1 MDLLND
7 TTMKELGLL
16 EVAILWG
23 SIVFFVTVLSYMAY
37 NVYRMIKH
45 GGEEFE
51 DLGRAPWDE

>member
-1 MDLLND
+1 MDSLID

-16 EVAILWG
+16 EVAMLWG
-23 SIVFFVTVLSYMAY
+23 SIVFFVTVLSYMGY
-37 NVYRMIKH
+37 NLYRMIKD